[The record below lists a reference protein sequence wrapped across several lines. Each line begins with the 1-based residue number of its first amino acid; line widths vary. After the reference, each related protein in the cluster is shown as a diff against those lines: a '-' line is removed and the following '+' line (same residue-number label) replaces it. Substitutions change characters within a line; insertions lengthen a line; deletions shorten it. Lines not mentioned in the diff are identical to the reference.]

1 MRKQI
6 FTAIAEKLLSVPGI
20 TYVDLWNDNGSH
32 FAGGAVYP
40 LPAVFVEFETIE
52 WHQQNN
58 HARRA
63 DINVR
68 LHVLNRASAG
78 IHGSQDPAMEE
89 ALARFDL
96 LDSVNSA
103 MQGLRGDN
111 FAGFMHTVSATNHA
125 HDEILEDIECFR
137 TSAQDTTQCATR
149 GALPISLSRSGS
161 ATDTTTPPTAMF
173 AAGGVLSE
181 VVE

>member
-6 FTAIAEKLLSVPGI
+6 FTAVAEKLLTVPGI
-20 TYVDLWNDNGSH
+20 DYVDLWNDNGAH

-40 LPAVFVEFETIE
+40 LPSVFVEFDPIE

-58 HARRA
+58 AARRA

-68 LHVLNRASAG
+68 LHIRSRASSAL
-78 IHGSQDPAMEE
+78 HGSQDPAMAE
-89 ALARFDL
+89 ALQRFDL
-96 LDSVNSA
+96 LDSINAA

-125 HDEILEDIECFR
+125 HAEIIEDVECFR
-137 TSAQDTTQCATR
+137 TSAQDTTAMR
-149 GALPISLSRSGS
+149 PVSRVSGLS
-161 ATDTTTPPTAMF
+161 
-173 AAGGVLSE
+173 AAVK
-181 VVE
+181 

>member
-6 FTAIAEKLLSVPGI
+6 FTAIAEKLLTVPGI

-40 LPAVFVEFETIE
+40 LPAVFIEFDTID
-52 WHQQNN
+52 WRQQNN
-58 HARRA
+58 AAHRA

-68 LHVLNRASAG
+68 LHILNRATAG
-78 IHGSQDPAMEE
+78 LHGSQDPAMAE

-96 LDSVNSA
+96 LDRVNAA
-103 MQGLRGDN
+103 MQGLRGEN

-125 HDEILEDIECFR
+125 HAEIVEDVECFR
-137 TSAQDTTQCATR
+137 TSAQDTTAMR
-149 GALPISLSRSGS
+149 PVSRVVGLS
-161 ATDTTTPPTAMF
+161 
-173 AAGGVLSE
+173 AAVK
-181 VVE
+181 